1 MQVHIE
7 EVSPVE
13 KRLAIEVPWDR
24 VREKLERAYRELGAQ
39 VQMNGFRRGK
49 VPRTVL
55 EKRFGKSVQKEVAS
69 ELVRES
75 FVQAAIE
82 HKLEPVSEPVVEN
95 LSLEPQVGL
104 KFSARVEVRGKVE
117 LAQVDGLE
125 GKLRKVDVSD
135 EEVERALEHKRQQ
148 HVEFRP
154 IEGRTAVAD
163 TDVVIA
169 QVAGKVGDID
179 VDKEVHIDLGDARSE
194 PLPGLAAALVGMAVD
209 AKDQPV
215 ELTFADDGREKELAG
230 KTASL
235 KVSFHDARQKVVP
248 NLDDDFAKD
257 TGEAETLAELR
268 QKTREALEKAA
279 RARADREMREGLIK
293 ELVKANPVAV
303 APSLIERGIDS
314 QIQRARLSF
323 AMQGVDLDKTGIDMQ
338 AMRDKLRDGAADEVR
353 SQLLLDALADR
364 EGLQISD
371 ADVDAKIAELAA
383 AQGKRAGKVKAEMD
397 KEGSLDTLRW
407 RLRQEKALDLVASRA
422 TITEVTDADV
432 PAAATE
438 GEAQP

>member
-24 VREKLERAYRELGAQ
+24 VREKLERAYRELGHQ
-39 VQMNGFRRGK
+39 VQMNGFRKGK
-49 VPRTVL
+49 VPRSVL
-55 EKRFGKSVQKEVAS
+55 ERRFGKSVQKEVAS
-69 ELVRES
+69 ELVRET

-82 HKLEPVSEPVVEN
+82 HKLEPVSDPVVEDM
-95 LSLEPQVGL
+95 SFEPQVGL

-117 LAQVDGLE
+117 LAQVDGLA
-125 GKLRKVDVSD
+125 GRRRKVEVAED
-135 EEVERALEHKRQQ
+135 EVDRALEHKRQQ

-154 IEGRTAVAD
+154 IEGRTATAD

-169 QVAGKVGDID
+169 QVSGKVGDID
-179 VDKEVHIDLGDARSE
+179 VDKEVQVDLGDARSE
-194 PLPGLAAALVGMAVD
+194 PLPGLAAALVGLPLD
-209 AKDQPV
+209 AKNHPV
-215 ELTFADDGREKELAG
+215 SLAFAEDAPQKEIAG
-230 KTASL
+230 KTAQL
-235 KVSFHDARQKVVP
+235 KVTFRDARRKVVP

-257 TGEAETLAELR
+257 TGEADNLAELR
-268 QKTREALEKAA
+268 QKTREMLEKAA
-279 RARADREMREGLIK
+279 QGRAERDMREGLLK

-303 APSLIERGIDS
+303 APSLVERGIDS

-323 AMQGVDLDKTGIDMQ
+323 AMQGVDLDKTGIDMK

-353 SQLLLDALADR
+353 SQLLLDAVADR
-364 EGLQISD
+364 EGISVSD
-371 ADVDAKIAELAA
+371 ADLDAKIAELAA
-383 AQGKRAGKVKAEMD
+383 AQGKRPGKVKAEMD

-422 TITEVTDADV
+422 TITEVTDADL

>member
-7 EVSPVE
+7 ELSPVE

-24 VREKLERAYRELGAQ
+24 VKEKLERAYRELGAQ
-39 VQMNGFRRGK
+39 VQMNGFRKGK
-49 VPRTVL
+49 VPRSVL
-55 EKRFGKSVQKEVAS
+55 EKRFGKSVQKEVTS
-69 ELVRES
+69 ELVRET

-82 HKLEPVSEPVVEN
+82 HKLEPVSEPVVEDMAF
-95 LSLEPQVGL
+95 EPQVGL

-117 LAQVDGLE
+117 LAHIEGLAAQRRKTEVGEDEVD
-125 GKLRKVDVSD
+125 
-135 EEVERALEHKRQQ
+135 RALEHKRQQ

-169 QVAGKVGDID
+169 QVTGKVGDID
-179 VDKEVHIDLGDARSE
+179 VDREVQVDLGDAGTE
-194 PLPGLAAALVGMAVD
+194 PLPGLAAALAGLPLD
-209 AKDQPV
+209 AKDHAI
-215 ELTFADDGREKELAG
+215 ELAFAEDAPQKEIAG
-230 KTASL
+230 KTAAL
-235 KVSFHDARQKVVP
+235 KVTFRDARQKVLP
-248 NLDDDFAKD
+248 ALDDDFAKD
-257 TGEAETLAELR
+257 TGEADNLGELR
-268 QKTREALEKAA
+268 QKTREMLEKAA
-279 RARADREMREGLIK
+279 RGRADRDMREGLLK
-293 ELVKANPVAV
+293 ELVKANPLAV

-323 AMQGVDLDKTGIDMQ
+323 AMQGVDLDKTGIDMK

-353 SQLLLDALADR
+353 SQLLLDAVAEKENL
-364 EGLQISD
+364 EVSD

-383 AQGKRAGKVKAEMD
+383 AQGKRPGKVKAEMD

-422 TITEVTDADV
+422 TITEVTDADL
-432 PAAATE
+432 PATATE